1 MIQTFKNIFA
11 LKRLILLF
19 GYVFLYAPI
28 ILIIV
33 FSFNSTRY
41 PGQWTGFSLK
51 WFNALQQDEA
61 LIKSAW
67 VSFQIA
73 ATSASLA
80 TGLGTLAAIGMR
92 RYKQFKGRTFFL
104 GLSSSPLVMPEVV
117 TGIAL
122 LLFFVSLE
130 RLTGWPKERGFLT
143 ITIVHTTLTFAYV
156 FLIVRSRLS
165 DFDHFLEE
173 AAQDLGARGWKVL
186 WCVTL
191 PIILPSIVS
200 GWVLAFILSFD
211 DVVLASMLSGPGST
225 TLPVV
230 IFSSIRLGVNPQINA
245 LATILILV
253 SFVLVLISFIL
264 VRKNLSVNK
273 AS

>member
-1 MIQTFKNIFA
+1 MSQAFKNLFS
-11 LKRLILLF
+11 LKRFILLM
-19 GYVFLYAPI
+19 GYLFLYAPI

-41 PGQWTGFSLK
+41 PGQWTGFSWK
-51 WFNALQQDEA
+51 WFEA
-61 LIKSAW
+61 LLEDESLIKAAW
-67 VSFQIA
+67 VSFKIA

-80 TGLGTLAAIGMR
+80 TILGTMASIGMR
-92 RYKQFKGRTFFL
+92 RYKKFKGRTFFL
-104 GLSSSPLVMPEVV
+104 GLSSSPLVMPEIV

-130 RLTGWPKERGFLT
+130 RLTGWPSERGFMT

-165 DFDHFLEE
+165 DFDQSLEE
-173 AAQDLGARGWKVL
+173 AAQDLGARGWRVL
-186 WCVTL
+186 VFVTL
-191 PIILPSIVS
+191 PIILPSILS
-200 GWVLAFILSFD
+200 GWILAFILSFD
-211 DVVLASMLSGPGST
+211 DVVLASLLSGPGST

-264 VRKNLSVNK
+264 VRKNLSVK
-273 AS
+273 KGS